1 MSETTSRAVSEDL
14 GASFARLREALR
26 AYLRRRVRDSAV
38 AEDLLQEI
46 FLKALTALRSRRP
59 PANLTGWLYAVARTT
74 VIDHYR
80 SWRPA
85 DETLSDQLPDVE
97 ANDERAHQ
105 ELAACLRPLTEQ
117 LPPIYRDALIAA
129 DFQGEE
135 LNSLAGKHNVSVSA
149 IKSRTSRARAML
161 RDRLLECC
169 KVEIANGLV
178 TDYRRHPGG
187 ACSGKCA

>member
-1 MSETTSRAVSEDL
+1 MNDTASRTLDEDL

-26 AYLRRRVRDSAV
+26 AYLRRQVRDSAV

-46 FLKALTALRSRRP
+46 FVKALTTLRSRQR

-74 VIDHYR
+74 IIDHYR
-80 SWRPA
+80 SRRPVEEA
-85 DETLSDQLPDVE
+85 LSDHLPDVH

-117 LPPIYRDALIAA
+117 LPPIYREALLAA
-129 DFQGEE
+129 DFQGEK
-135 LNSLAGKHNVSVSA
+135 LSSLAAKQNVTVSA

-161 RDRLLECC
+161 RDKLLECC
-169 KVEIANGLV
+169 EMEMSNGLV
-178 TDYRRHPGG
+178 TDYRRHPGA